1 MNLKKCF
8 HLLAIL
14 LFIDTASFAQTE
26 VKNPDPQR
34 FNGEIN
40 NFGMYDAKN
49 SFPKHAILFV
59 GSSSIRF
66 WESHDAFPDLP
77 IINRGFGGS
86 EISDV
91 LYYYD
96 QVIGK
101 YDPSVIVFYA
111 GDNDIADHKPAGQVF
126 ADYTNLTTR
135 ILHDFPKVKF
145 IYISIKPS
153 SSRWGLWSK
162 MEEVNRRVG
171 AYNKQN
177 KHLYYVDTATPLLG
191 PDGKPNDLLFRDDH
205 LHLKPAGYAIWN
217 AILRPSLNRFT
228 MRSNSGR
235 SRFKR
240 RDFFLNPF
248 QATTLQQQKDISRIK
263 ETAKKSGLEFA
274 PPPAG

>member
-1 MNLKKCF
+1 MILKKGFC
-8 HLLAIL
+8 LLTV
-14 LFIDTASFAQTE
+14 LFFIHTASFAQAE

-34 FNGEIN
+34 FKGEIS
-40 NFGMYDAKN
+40 NFEMWDAKN

-66 WESHDAFPDLP
+66 WETHEAFPELP

-111 GDNDIADHKPAGQVF
+111 GDNDIADRKPVEQVF
-126 ADYTNLTTR
+126 ADYTNLVTR

-145 IYISIKPS
+145 IYLSIKPS
-153 SSRWGLWSK
+153 SSRWELWSK
-162 MEEVNRRVG
+162 MEEVNNRIE
-171 AYNKQN
+171 AYNKRN
-177 KHLYYVDTATPLLG
+177 GHLYYIDTATPLLG
-191 PDGKPNDLLFRDDH
+191 SDSKPDDSLFRDDH

-217 AILRPSLNRFT
+217 AKLQPELESLYK
-228 MRSNSGR
+228 G
-235 SRFKR
+235 
-240 RDFFLNPF
+240 D
-248 QATTLQQQKDISRIK
+248 
-263 ETAKKSGLEFA
+263 
-274 PPPAG
+274 